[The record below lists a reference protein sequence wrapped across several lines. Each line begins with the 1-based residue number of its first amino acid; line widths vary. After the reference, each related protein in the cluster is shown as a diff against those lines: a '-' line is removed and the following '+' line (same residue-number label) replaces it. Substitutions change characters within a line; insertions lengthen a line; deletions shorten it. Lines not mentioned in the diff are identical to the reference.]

1 MNSVI
6 VNGVDME
13 EVDRI
18 GQLTS
23 PIRTRFIERIF
34 TPAERT
40 IKPMRDD
47 HVTGIFCA
55 KEAVV
60 KALGCGIG
68 MVSWHDVQILADDH
82 GKPII
87 QLSGKAAEIAAS
99 QGIQSWS
106 VSISHTRT
114 HAIAMVVGLGAR

>member
-1 MNSVI
+1 
-6 VNGVDME
+6 ME

-34 TPAERT
+34 TPAECT
-40 IKPMRDD
+40 IKPMRNE
-47 HVTGIFCA
+47 HITGVFCA
-55 KEAVV
+55 KEAVA

-68 MVSWHDVQILADDH
+68 EVSWHEVQILTDDH